1 MSPSVTAA
9 ETGHPH
15 AAARA
20 RWPMIL
26 FGLKTWLETGEV
38 LATAKLLLDG

>member
-1 MSPSVTAA
+1 
-9 ETGHPH
+9 
-15 AAARA
+15 
-20 RWPMIL
+20 MIL